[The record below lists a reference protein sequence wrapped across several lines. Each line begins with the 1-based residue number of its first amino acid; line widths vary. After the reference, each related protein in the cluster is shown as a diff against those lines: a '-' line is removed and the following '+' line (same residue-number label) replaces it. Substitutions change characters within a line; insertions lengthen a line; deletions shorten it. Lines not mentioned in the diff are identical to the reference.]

1 MDAVVVIPVIC
12 SIYLKRINVYISK
25 KKLLGGIML
34 TRTFLSFI
42 LIISLVTI
50 FTSCEKVTQQIPQ
63 SMEAQLA
70 LLPTDANA
78 LGYVNVQKVHES
90 DIVHAFLDSSHASP
104 FGEKDYQEFV
114 EATGLDV
121 QKDITDIYFAIKLGE
136 NRYEKNGLV
145 VVNGKF
151 DPEKIIPYIEQ
162 EAKSHSLVKSSYGDF
177 TIYQLVEDDTVT
189 FAFVS
194 NATLLVGSENNITA
208 WLDKSS
214 GKSGKTLNELI
225 AQVNQIKYKDTA
237 WFTMDAS
244 LIAEELKQKDIKK
257 FKSLESLRSL
267 NLSID
272 LVEKFKFFGQ
282 SSFETSEQAELF
294 YDAIKGFI
302 AAGKLSTSD
311 DREIVDILNSIT
323 VDHEGEQVSIDI
335 KFTQEEIETLLNKK
349 DSIAPDILTAL

>member
-1 MDAVVVIPVIC
+1 
-12 SIYLKRINVYISK
+12 
-25 KKLLGGIML
+25 ML
-34 TRTFLSFI
+34 TRTFIFFI
-42 LIISLVTI
+42 LIIGAITL
-50 FTSCEKVTQQIPQ
+50 FTSCEKVSQQLPQ

-70 LLPTDANA
+70 LLPADANA

-90 DIVHAFLDSSHASP
+90 DIVNAFLDSTHVSP
-104 FGEKDYQEFV
+104 FANKDYQEFV

-121 QKDITDIYFAIKLGE
+121 QKDITDIYFAVKLGE
-136 NRYEKNGLV
+136 DRHEKNGLAV
-145 VVNGKF
+145 INGTF
-151 DPEKIIPYIEQ
+151 NPEKIIPYIEK
-162 EAKSHSLVKSSYGDF
+162 EAKSHSLIKSSYDDF
-177 TIYQLVEDDTVT
+177 TIYQLIEDDTVT

-214 GKSGKTLNELI
+214 GKSGKTPNELI
-225 AQVNQIKYKDTA
+225 SQVNQIKYKDTA